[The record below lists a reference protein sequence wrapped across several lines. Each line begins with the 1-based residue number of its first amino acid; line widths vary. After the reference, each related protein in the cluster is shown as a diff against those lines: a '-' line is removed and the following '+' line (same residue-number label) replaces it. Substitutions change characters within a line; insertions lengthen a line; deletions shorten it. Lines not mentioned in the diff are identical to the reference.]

1 MAEVLASLDS
11 VAHCIILGPGASQQA
26 ADTLASS
33 SNLGSV
39 QLLEAMVQPADGEG
53 ELSIGFERVPFASP
67 LYIMFSSGTTGVPKA
82 MIHSVGGT
90 LLQHIKEH
98 RLHTDVRPDDR
109 LFYFTTCGWVNS
121 DTFSICCCPSR

>member
-26 ADTLASS
+26 VNTLASS

-53 ELSIGFERVPFASP
+53 ELSIRFVRVPFASP

-82 MIHSVGGT
+82 MIHSVGG
-90 LLQHIKEH
+90 
-98 RLHTDVRPDDR
+98 
-109 LFYFTTCGWVNS
+109 
-121 DTFSICCCPSR
+121 